1 MPRVRILHWKPA
13 EAAPLVEACR
23 AAGHEAEYEDL
34 RGSALSRAI
43 RDSSPD
49 AIAIDLS
56 CLPSHG
62 REVAVW
68 LRGNKSTR
76 HIPLVFVNGEAE
88 KVARVKE
95 LLPDATFTTT
105 GKIAAALRSACRKRA
120 TDPVVP
126 PQMMDRYKTRTTAQK
141 LGITAGSTV
150 GVIDAPRDYP
160 AALGALPEGVEVT
173 EDPEEA
179 RSVTLWFVHDP
190 EGLLAGLRRMRSMAH
205 RTKLWILWRKGQKT
219 GFTENVIRE
228 AALDAGLVDYKVC
241 SVNERWSALAF
252 ARKKTA

>member
-76 HIPLVFVNGEAE
+76 HIP
-88 KVARVKE
+88 
-95 LLPDATFTTT
+95 
-105 GKIAAALRSACRKRA
+105 S
-120 TDPVVP
+120 
-126 PQMMDRYKTRTTAQK
+126 
-141 LGITAGSTV
+141 
-150 GVIDAPRDYP
+150 
-160 AALGALPEGVEVT
+160 
-173 EDPEEA
+173 
-179 RSVTLWFVHDP
+179 
-190 EGLLAGLRRMRSMAH
+190 
-205 RTKLWILWRKGQKT
+205 
-219 GFTENVIRE
+219 
-228 AALDAGLVDYKVC
+228 C
-241 SVNERWSALAF
+241 S
-252 ARKKTA
+252 